1 MGVGWGMGLKPAEVS
16 HGLTPEHEARH
27 RVFQFDPGLY
37 ARAAERACGVKL
49 AAAAAVSE
57 LSVDLTETRPVER
70 RADTILR
77 ARLPGRGRGPIVIIE
92 SQTREDRSRRR
103 RWPYYIAFVRDKYRC
118 QVLFMVV
125 CSSAVTARWA
135 RQPIEVGEPGAV
147 CMVVTPLV
155 LGPDNVRMVTTIAE
169 AVEDLPFAVLS
180 ALVHRKARGKEK
192 DAILGSLAAALETI
206 DVGTAAELGEFT
218 EVGLGDT
225 AAGEKWRTM
234 MASGTYEFASEQ
246 RKEGR
251 TEGRQEGRTEGEAK
265 GKAEFVLENL
275 KDRGIPVDPHSAAR
289 IMACTDAEA
298 LGAWRKRSLTVD
310 KVADLFT
317 S

>member
-1 MGVGWGMGLKPAEVS
+1 MGLKPAEVS

-37 ARAAERACGVKL
+37 ARAAERACGIKL
-49 AAAAAVSE
+49 AAATAVSE
-57 LSVDLTETRPVER
+57 LNVDLTETRPVER

-77 ARLPGRGRGPIVIIE
+77 ARLPARGRGPIVIIE
-92 SQTREDRSRRR
+92 SQTKEDRSRRR
-103 RWPYYIAFVRDKYRC
+103 RWPYYIAFVRDKYRS

-125 CSSAVTARWA
+125 CSSAATARWA
-135 RQPIEVGEPGAV
+135 REPIEVGEPGAV
-147 CMVVTPLV
+147 CMTVTPLV
-155 LGPDNVRMVTTIAE
+155 LGPDNVQMITAVAD

-180 ALVHRKARGKEK
+180 ALVHRKARGKSER

-206 DVGTAAELGEFT
+206 DVETAAELGEFT

-251 TEGRQEGRTEGEAK
+251 KEGRTEGRTEGRAE

-298 LGAWRKRSLTVD
+298 LGVWRRRSLIVD
-310 KVADLFT
+310 KVTDLFAT
-317 S
+317 